1 MSSHNNEHGGIR
13 VGQIEIHA
21 DANNIKQPNKKALPV
36 LATRNLVLFPGVPM
50 PINIERESS
59 LATARMAQ
67 ETGDAVGVF
76 CQLDPSEDNPDL
88 SRLSQYGV
96 VAHVLKVFE
105 LPDGSH
111 AAFLHA
117 GDRARITG
125 PAEGDANR
133 AFPMRCSVETVRDV
147 KPRKNDR
154 TFANTMSAIQEMI
167 GTLRSHSESGHEFM
181 MLQIPDDAEP
191 IIALEFLCTQAPVA
205 LSAKMRMIEEGN
217 LKERARILLEALA
230 EREQMMQVT
239 EKIKS
244 NAKANFEQQQRRA
257 FLQNQLAAVRQ
268 ELYGDE
274 EEDIAT
280 LRHRA
285 EETAFTDIAV
295 KHFDHELEKLSRLN
309 QQSPEYNVQYSYLET
324 LLALPWGVT
333 SELQTDFGHATR
345 VLDRAHYG
353 LRKVKERVLEQIA
366 VMINNPSGKSPIL
379 CLVGPPGVGKTS
391 LGAAIAEALGRKY
404 ERVSLGGLHDEAEIR
419 GHRRTYIGAMPG
431 RIMEA
436 MRRAGTTNP
445 VLLLDEV
452 DKIGSDFKGD
462 PSAALLEVLDPEQN
476 CHFHDNYIDVDYD
489 LSKVLFIA
497 TANTLSTLSQP
508 LLDRMEI
515 IELSGYLLE
524 EKVEIA
530 RGHIL
535 PRLLREYN
543 VDRRQ
548 VSLSRDTIAAVI
560 DRYTGESGV
569 RQLEKALAAVVRKS
583 ILNKLQNNK
592 FPSRIAP
599 SHLDSILGVPRY
611 TRERYEGNDFAG
623 VVTGLAWTAA
633 GGEILF
639 IEAALTR
646 SKGEKLTLTGNL
658 GNVMKESAAIA
669 MQYVKAH
676 ADDYGI
682 DPALFDSYQLHLHVP
697 EGAIPKDGPSAGITM
712 ATAIVSAFT
721 QRRIAPRLAMTGE
734 ITLRGKVMPVG
745 GIKEKILAAKRAGIT
760 DIILS
765 EENRKDIADIEPQYL
780 EGLTFHHVN
789 TVKEVFDIALLPE
802 LVSNPLV
809 LKPIE
814 MQAHP

>member
-1 MSSHNNEHGGIR
+1 
-13 VGQIEIHA
+13 
-21 DANNIKQPNKKALPV
+21 
-36 LATRNLVLFPGVPM
+36 M
-50 PINIERESS
+50 PINIEREVT
-59 LATARMAQ
+59 LATARLAQ
-67 ETGDAVGVF
+67 ETGEPVGVF

-88 SRLSQYGV
+88 SRLNEYGV
-96 VAHVLKVFE
+96 VAHVLKVFD

-117 GDRARITG
+117 DSRVRIIG
-125 PAEGDANR
+125 PAEGDANG
-133 AFPMRCSVETVRDV
+133 AFPMRCAVEMKRDV
-147 KPRKNDR
+147 KPRENDR
-154 TFANTMSAIQEMI
+154 IFANTIAAVLDMTKS
-167 GTLRSHSESGHEFM
+167 LRSYADDNPEYS
-181 MLQIPDDAEP
+181 MLQIPEDAEP
-191 IIALEFLCTQAPVA
+191 CMMINFLCTQAPVS
-205 LSAKMRMIEEGN
+205 LTAKMQMIGVGSMRT
-217 LKERARILLEALA
+217 RAQLLLEALA
-230 EREQMMQVT
+230 EREQLMLVT

-274 EEDIAT
+274 EEEIAA
-280 LRHRA
+280 LRKRA
-285 EETAFTDIAV
+285 ESVAFTEVAA
-295 KHFDHELEKLSRLN
+295 KHFNHELEKLTRLN
-309 QQSPEYNVQYSYLET
+309 QQSPEYNVQYSYLEA
-324 LLALPWGVT
+324 LLSLPWGVQ
-333 SELQTDFGHATR
+333 SKLQTDFAVATD
-345 VLDRAHYG
+345 VLDNTHYG

-366 VMINNPSGKSPIL
+366 VMMNNPNGKSPIL

-391 LGAAIAEALGRKY
+391 LGAAIAAALGRKY

-436 MRRAGTTNP
+436 MRRAGTSNP

-452 DKIGSDFKGD
+452 DKIGNDFKGD

-530 RGHIL
+530 RRHIL
-535 PRLLREYN
+535 PSLLHNFNIDE
-543 VDRRQ
+543 DQ
-548 VSLSRDTIAAVI
+548 FSITKEAIAAI
-560 DRYTGESGV
+560 IERYTGESGV
-569 RQLEKALAAVVRKS
+569 RQLEKELSTVLRKYLLS
-583 ILNKLQNNK
+583 VKQGK
-592 FPSRIAP
+592 DFPACVAP
-599 SHLDSILGVPRY
+599 EHLDAILGVPRY
-611 TRERYEGNDFAG
+611 LRERYEGNDFAG

-646 SKGEKLTLTGNL
+646 SKGAKLTITGNL
-658 GNVMKESAAIA
+658 GNVMKESATIA

-676 ADDYGI
+676 AEEYGI
-682 DPALFDSYQLHLHVP
+682 NPELFDSYQLHLHVP

-721 QRRIAPRLAMTGE
+721 QRRIAPRIAMTGE

-765 EENRKDIADIEPQYL
+765 NENRKDITEIEPEYL
-780 EGLTFHHVN
+780 KGLTFHHVN
-789 TVKEVFDIALLPE
+789 TVSEVFDIALLPE
-802 LVSNPLV
+802 LVPNPV
-809 LKPIE
+809 KFTVDKSDK
-814 MQAHP
+814 